1 MTSERAKPSPVAKK
15 SFNFESVHLK
25 PPFNWRHGG
34 VHHTPA
40 PRCKSESESC
50 TMLTTG
56 PSSLV
61 ADLQDRMPVIVPPEK
76 YDLWRDPDVADL

>member
-1 MTSERAKPSPVAKK
+1 
-15 SFNFESVHLK
+15 
-25 PPFNWRHGG
+25 
-34 VHHTPA
+34 
-40 PRCKSESESC
+40 
-50 TMLTTG
+50 MLTTG